1 MLHVCGCAKW
11 GVPANEHIKKIWC
24 DDASCWFDY
33 VVSVVS
39 VKRNFDNEL
48 LMITLCYFGWIN
60 EWQLHT
66 PHKTL
71 SPWHIGI
78 YGDCT
83 TRSTTKPL
91 KFIVTANAVNNANAH
106 PRDYV
111 WLFGLQCKLCTMW
124 RVCVCVEYIL
134 LSLLINVLRNAYTNG
149 IKFSHP
155 CDATIMF
162 ILWMYEWY
170 GWLCGCLLT
179 LSHTYIHP
187 HQHNELCKIVH
198 TKCPNVMSS
207 FSPQFEWI
215 TDLHLYNAIVVVFDW
230 KRWELLNRID
240 VRCAFG
246 TKNYANNNSMWCV
259 HICSTQ
265 HSTEHSRKT

>member
-1 MLHVCGCAKW
+1 MNCWWLRSATSAESMNDNYTHRIRRSLH
-11 GVPANEHIKKIWC
+11 
-24 DDASCWFDY
+24 
-33 VVSVVS
+33 
-39 VKRNFDNEL
+39 
-48 LMITLCYFGWIN
+48 
-60 EWQLHT
+60 
-66 PHKTL
+66 
-71 SPWHIGI
+71 GI
-78 YGDCT
+78 LAYMVIAPLAQ
-83 TRSTTKPL
+83 RQNHL
-91 KFIVTANAVNNANAH
+91 KFIVTVNAVNNANAH

-230 KRWELLNRID
+230 KRMSGN
-240 VRCAFG
+240 C
-246 TKNYANNNSMWCV
+246 
-259 HICSTQ
+259 
-265 HSTEHSRKT
+265 

>member
-1 MLHVCGCAKW
+1 MNCWWLRSATSAESMNDNYTHRIRRSLH
-11 GVPANEHIKKIWC
+11 
-24 DDASCWFDY
+24 
-33 VVSVVS
+33 
-39 VKRNFDNEL
+39 
-48 LMITLCYFGWIN
+48 
-60 EWQLHT
+60 
-66 PHKTL
+66 
-71 SPWHIGI
+71 GI
-78 YGDCT
+78 LAYMVIAPLAQ
-83 TRSTTKPL
+83 RQNHL
-91 KFIVTANAVNNANAH
+91 KFIVTVNAVNNANAH

-265 HSTEHSRKT
+265 HSTEHSRKM